1 MAGMIVVIFHPEPH
15 PGAGPLERWV
25 GAERRVLA
33 ERQAAGFRAAGAR
46 ADDVRIV
53 AGPPD
58 DTPFGARLRGFV
70 EAVRPAGLVVL
81 GSGSI
86 PLATLADRR
95 AFLAA
100 ASGGGPDALTNN
112 RFSADIVAVA
122 RPEVLRRMPDRLSD
136 NGLPRW
142 LSEVASCA
150 VAERRSARLAFDI
163 DGPLDL
169 LLAGGRGAVRR
180 PSAPPDI
187 DLSAVRTALGRV
199 RSVAADPGAE
209 LIVSGRTS
217 ASNLGWLESLAAAR
231 IRAFVEERGL
241 RAATQPNRRSPHSL
255 LGELLDRDGPGSL
268 GPLLAGLGDGAVVDS
283 RVLLAHRL
291 GADEAAWPPPED
303 RYASD
308 LLLPDRVG
316 DPWLRELTRSATT
329 APIPILLGGHTLV
342 GPGLRLALREERR
355 R

>member
-1 MAGMIVVIFHPEPH
+1 MAGVIVVIFHPEPH
-15 PGAGPLERWV
+15 SGAGPLEGWV
-25 GAERRVLA
+25 GAERLA
-33 ERQAAGFRAAGAR
+33 IAGRQAAGFRAAGAR

-70 EAVRPAGLVVL
+70 EAARPAGLVVL

-86 PLATLADRR
+86 PLATPADRQ

-100 ASGGGPDALTNN
+100 ASGRGPEVLTNN

-122 RPEVLRRMPDRLSD
+122 RPDVLLGLPNHLSD

-142 LSEVASCA
+142 LAEIGGCT
-150 VAERRSARLAFDI
+150 VAERRAARLSIDI

-187 DLSAVRTALGRV
+187 DLSAVRRAMDRV
-199 RSVAADPGAE
+199 QSVAADPGAE

-217 ASNLGWLESLAAAR
+217 ASTLGWLESRAAAR

-241 RAATQPNRRSPHSL
+241 RAATQANRRPPRSL
-255 LGELLDRDGPGSL
+255 LGTLLDRDGPGAL
-268 GPLLAGLGDGAVVDS
+268 GTLLAGLGDGAVVDS
-283 RVLLAHRL
+283 RVLLSHRL
-291 GADEAAWPPPED
+291 GADEAGWPVAED

-308 LLLPDRVG
+308 LLLPDRVA
-316 DPWLRELTRSATT
+316 DPWLRELTRSAAT

-342 GPGLRLALREERR
+342 GPGLRLALRGIPGR
-355 R
+355 